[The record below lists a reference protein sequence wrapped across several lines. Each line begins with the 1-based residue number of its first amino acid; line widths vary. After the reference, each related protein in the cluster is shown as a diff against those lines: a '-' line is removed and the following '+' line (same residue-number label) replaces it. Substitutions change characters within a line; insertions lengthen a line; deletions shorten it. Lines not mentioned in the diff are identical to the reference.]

1 MLAEAEKGKMEVDS
15 VSGEELQQ
23 LAQRIMDQ
31 PPDVVVRVKK
41 LLAN

>member
-1 MLAEAEKGKMEVDS
+1 MEVDP
-15 VSGEELQQ
+15 VGGDDLQQ

-31 PPDVVVRVKK
+31 PPDVVARVKK